1 MQTRRAT
8 VEAAT
13 RTLTTVAWKEA
24 TMAAE
29 TIPSF
34 VAVQSDSTHNA
45 TRTRPQAKPRLAS
58 EGATMEQ
65 ATKRP
70 RGTGSIYR
78 PKGSSVLWIKFFRN
92 GKPHR
97 ESSKSD
103 KVKTAEKLLGQ
114 RLAEART
121 GTFVPLKI
129 KKTLIQELADDL
141 IRNYR
146 INGLRSIGDLEARW
160 EKHLKPFFGEL
171 RAIEVTSSLVTKYVD
186 LRQEEGAENATI
198 NRELAALKRLFTL
211 GRRANK
217 VSNVPW
223 IAMLREDNRRT
234 GFLESKQHD
243 ALATATAKVGLWLRA
258 MFETAYTFG
267 WRKSELLAL
276 KVSQVNLSAGT
287 IRLEPGT
294 TKNREGREVTMTL
307 PLKMLLTQCC
317 HGKKP
322 EDAVFTREDGSRVCD
337 FRKTWTKVCEDA
349 KVPALLFHDLR
360 RSAARN
366 LRNNGVAE
374 GVIMEIGGWKTRS
387 VFERYAI
394 VSQSDIK
401 RAMSQLEAGQQR
413 DNAEAAAQEKSAAPV
428 EKPFGHDLGIAAP
441 QTVQDRVNSRA
452 VVAAIPPVN

>member
-1 MQTRRAT
+1 
-8 VEAAT
+8 
-13 RTLTTVAWKEA
+13 
-24 TMAAE
+24 
-29 TIPSF
+29 
-34 VAVQSDSTHNA
+34 
-45 TRTRPQAKPRLAS
+45 
-58 EGATMEQ
+58 MEQ

-78 PKGSSVLWIKFFRN
+78 PKGSSVYWIKFFRN

-97 ESSKSD
+97 ESSESD

-121 GTFVPLKI
+121 DMFVPLKI
-129 KKTLIQELADDL
+129 KKILVEELAEDL

-171 RAIEVTSSLVTKYVD
+171 RAIGVNSALVAKYVD
-186 LRQEEGAENATI
+186 HRQEEGAANATI
-198 NRELAALKRLFTL
+198 NRELAALKRLFRL
-211 GRRANK
+211 GWRANK

-223 IAMLREDNRRT
+223 FEMLREDNRRT

-267 WRKSELLAL
+267 WRKSELLTL

-294 TKNREGREVTMTL
+294 TKNREGREATMTL
-307 PLKMLLTQCC
+307 PLKTLLTQCC
-317 HGKKP
+317 HDKKP
-322 EDAVFTREDGSRVCD
+322 DDAVFTREDGSRVCD
-337 FRKTWTKVCEDA
+337 FRKTWTKVCEEA

-374 GVIMEIGGWKTRS
+374 GLIMEIGGWKTRS

-394 VSQSDIK
+394 ISQSDIK
-401 RAMSQLEAGQQR
+401 RAMAQLEAGQQR
-413 DNAEAAAQEKSAAPV
+413 DNAEAAAQEKSAALA
-428 EKPFGHDLGIAAP
+428 EKSFGHDLGIAAP
-441 QTVQDRVNSRA
+441 ETVQDSRISA
-452 VVAAIPPVN
+452 GGAGRTAPVN